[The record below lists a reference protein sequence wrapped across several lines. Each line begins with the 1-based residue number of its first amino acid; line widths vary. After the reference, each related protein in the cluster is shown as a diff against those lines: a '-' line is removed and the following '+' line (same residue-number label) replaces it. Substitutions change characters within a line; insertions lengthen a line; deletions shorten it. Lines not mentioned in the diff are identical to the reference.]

1 MVCRRLCL
9 TSRTSRASSG
19 AAIDAPASF
28 AAPLGDGEDSS
39 WTGAY
44 EAALEK
50 HSVMP
55 WSKGG
60 VPLAPIG
67 VAAHRLSGGAA
78 SLSRGS
84 RPRGARAQGSE

>member
-1 MVCRRLCL
+1 MCRRLCL
-9 TSRTSRASSG
+9 ASRTSRASSG

-50 HSVMP
+50 HGATP

-84 RPRGARAQGSE
+84 WPRGACAQGSE